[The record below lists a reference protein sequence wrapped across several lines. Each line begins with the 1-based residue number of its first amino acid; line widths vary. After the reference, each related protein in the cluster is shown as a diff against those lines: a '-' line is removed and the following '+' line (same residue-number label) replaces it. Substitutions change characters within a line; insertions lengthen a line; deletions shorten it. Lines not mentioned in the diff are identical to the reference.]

1 MEEKLKELIESYEE
15 NLENECKT
23 AEDKSFW
30 KLQISV
36 VEQALKH
43 VEQGGELGTWL
54 TNSEL
59 NDGDARYA
67 FVDLYDIYINN
78 Q

>member
-15 NLENECKT
+15 NLENECRSEEEKN
-23 AEDKSFW
+23 FM

-36 VEQALKH
+36 VEQALKY
-43 VEQGGELGTWL
+43 VEQGGELGVWL

-59 NDGDARYA
+59 NNGEARYA
-67 FVDLYDIYINN
+67 FVDLYDIVN

>member
-1 MEEKLKELIESYEE
+1 MEEKLKELIETYQE

-23 AEDKSFW
+23 AEDKSFM

>member
-15 NLENECKT
+15 NLENECQS
-23 AEDKSFW
+23 EEEKSFM
-30 KLQISV
+30 KLQIYV
-36 VEQALKH
+36 VKQALKH

-59 NDGDARYA
+59 NNEQTRYA
-67 FVDLYDIYINN
+67 FVDLYDIVN